1 MFLEISQKS
10 QENICARVSFL
21 IKLQTWDLQFYL
33 KKGSGTGVFLWK
45 FAKFLRD
52 LFLLNTSSGCF
63 WNYKELVNEHFP
75 NTLELST
82 NQEKKPILQDGC
94 PMQKS
99 KQVQMTYSEIGRKI
113 FSIQARS
120 PDLNPIENVF
130 NLLR

>member
-1 MFLEISQKS
+1 M
-10 QENICARVSFL
+10 
-21 IKLQTWDLQFYL
+21 
-33 KKGSGTGVFLWK
+33 
-45 FAKFLRD
+45 
-52 LFLLNTSSGCF
+52 NTSSGCF

-75 NTLELST
+75 NTQELST